1 MPPPQVSFSGAF
13 GLRFT
18 GLSSPRL
25 LSGVP
30 QDTWPLISV
39 ERGALDGHPP
49 SVPLGR
55 GDAAI
60 GSDWAE
66 VVLFDGG
73 RIDLDRQGACATFRS
88 PSPVGDEDLL
98 HPYLRMACAVF
109 ARWLGREGLHAGAFA
124 VDGGAWGILG
134 GGQAGKSTL
143 VAWLGLA
150 GFDVVTDDLLVLRGR
165 TALAGSRFVDLR
177 EPTASFL
184 GSGDRI
190 VPSRMGMRRRLGLP
204 AIPPEM
210 PLKGWIFLEWG
221 PEIELRPI
229 PPAQRLALL
238 NDMRA
243 VQLAPTNP
251 GALLEL
257 AGLPA
262 WELSRPRDLA
272 VLPEITERLVALA
285 VHGRQ

>member
-1 MPPPQVSFSGAF
+1 MAPPQVSFSGAF

-30 QDTWPLISV
+30 EDTWPLVSI
-39 ERGALDGHPP
+39 ERGRLDGHPP
-49 SVPLGR
+49 SVPLGH

-73 RIDLDRQGACATFRS
+73 RIELDRLGPCATFRS
-88 PSPVGDEDLL
+88 PSPAGDEDLL
-98 HPYLRMACAVF
+98 HPYLRMAAAVF
-109 ARWLGREGLHAGAFA
+109 ARWLGRESLHAGGFI

-134 GGQAGKSTL
+134 AGQSGKSTL

-150 GFDVVTDDLLVLRGR
+150 GMGVVTDDLLVLRGT

-184 GSGDRI
+184 DCGDRI
-190 VPSRMGMRRRLGLP
+190 VPSRMGMRRRLGLSP
-204 AIPPEM
+204 IAPEV

-229 PPAQRLALL
+229 PPAQRLARLSA
-238 NDMRA
+238 MRA
-243 VQLAPTNP
+243 VQLAPTHP

-262 WELSRPRDLA
+262 WELSRPRDFA
-272 VLPEITERLVALA
+272 VLPEVADRLVALA
-285 VHGRQ
+285 HGRQ